1 MPQEMT
7 PVYERIEEMAE
18 DFARDLIGIIREAPL
33 QELVDLLAGE
43 DGAPDAPTGE
53 PAAR

>member
-18 DFARDLIGIIREAPL
+18 GFARDLVCIIREAPL
-33 QELVDLLAGE
+33 QELVDLLAVD
-43 DGAPDAPTGE
+43 DGAQDAPTSE
-53 PAAR
+53 PTER